1 MRKENRKISSPLLSF
16 LTLSP
21 LQGFFSRETDF
32 HFRQFL
38 SNFLKYSFSNFPSSH
53 PYNIFAV
60 NFPGNSPLLK
70 SLSSVISIFSYFL
83 TSAFILPSNSSN
95 TSLAFPKSSFLS
107 QVSCS
112 AINLFHCTK
121 YLSTSLIF
129 LLFNIFSISYSST
142 PSISIG
148 FLSSF
153 FCPSTC
159 SLYYTI

>member
-1 MRKENRKISSPLLSF
+1 MRKENRKILSLLLLF
-16 LTLSP
+16 LTLPP
-21 LQGFFSRETDF
+21 LQGFSSGETDF
-32 HFRQFL
+32 YFCQFL
-38 SNFLKYSFSNFPSSH
+38 SNFLKYSFLNFPLSH

-60 NFPGNSPLLK
+60 NFPCNSPLLK
-70 SLSSVISIFSYFL
+70 SLSSAIFIFFCLL
-83 TSAFILPSNSSN
+83 TSAFIHSLNSSN
-95 TSLAFPKSSFLS
+95 TSLTFPKSSFLS